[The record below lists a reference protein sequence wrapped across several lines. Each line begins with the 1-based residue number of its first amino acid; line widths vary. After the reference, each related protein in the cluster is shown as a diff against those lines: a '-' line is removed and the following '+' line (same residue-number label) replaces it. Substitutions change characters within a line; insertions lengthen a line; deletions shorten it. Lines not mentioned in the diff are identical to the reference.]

1 MLVMYKKMTN
11 GRGRSGRA
19 GKKNGGMLKN
29 RLSRVLLPK
38 YIILDRFCTTLIFLL
53 LAMDP
58 AILSSCTEEAIE
70 PVRLKVKSA
79 ASVSAAK
86 LDIFVFDDDSLGR
99 LDTYMKADLGG
110 EICLSSRRG
119 SKIICAAHYPGHD
132 WSNIDSY
139 EGFCGTMAL
148 LSCDNPSSP
157 ILCGES
163 KVKAG
168 SGNICHI
175 DLEPLL
181 SEVVLRKLKCDFSG
195 KAYEGKMLKK
205 GRAYLTNV
213 NAQCPIGRRETY
225 NTGILL
231 NAGAYCKQDDEEA
244 GGILSGEFRCSIG
257 SFNANTYVY
266 TYCYPNDNISDEPG
280 NPPTRLVI
288 EGEID
293 GKMCYYPINICNF
306 SGSGCGVERNC
317 SYAFDIIL
325 KSLGTDDPDTPVSHA
340 DVEIS
345 FGNAKNWNITDERI
359 ETY

>member
-1 MLVMYKKMTN
+1 MRRTLPRTRLEQYRLVRRLLWHDGIAMLRQSLITHTMRRKQSQ
-11 GRGRSGRA
+11 GRQRQY
-19 GKKNGGMLKN
+19 L
-29 RLSRVLLPK
+29 
-38 YIILDRFCTTLIFLL
+38 
-53 LAMDP
+53 
-58 AILSSCTEEAIE
+58 
-70 PVRLKVKSA
+70 
-79 ASVSAAK
+79 
-86 LDIFVFDDDSLGR
+86 
-99 LDTYMKADLGG
+99 
-110 EICLSSRRG
+110 
-119 SKIICAAHYPGHD
+119 
-132 WSNIDSY
+132 
-139 EGFCGTMAL
+139 
-148 LSCDNPSSP
+148 
-157 ILCGES
+157 
-163 KVKAG
+163 
-168 SGNICHI
+168 HI

-195 KAYEGKMLKK
+195 KAYEGKMLKN

-244 GGILSGEFRCSIG
+244 GGILSGEFGCSIG

-293 GKMCYYPINICNF
+293 GKVCYYPINICNF